1 MNALSEREHLV
12 AEQYCKGLADK
23 EVADKL
29 GRSTWTIKAQKRDIY
44 RKLGISKDTELV
56 LYLFCEKLSDFKQ
69 MLTELIE
76 QGICD
81 FKEKSGKKMLKNCGV
96 LSAPSLS
103 GTNRG

>member
-1 MNALSEREHLV
+1 MVRADFLVVGKDVYFNEMNTVPGS
-12 AEQYCKGLADK
+12 LA
-23 EVADKL
+23 
-29 GRSTWTIKAQKRDIY
+29 W
-44 RKLGISKDTELV
+44 
-56 LYLFCEKLSDFKQ
+56 YLFCEKLSDFKQ

-103 GTNRG
+103 GKNRG